1 VKRNVKDRRQ
11 QELWFS
17 RCLRCFL
24 LSPALSQ
31 SHFLSSPTQV
41 NPRETTIFSK
51 TIPRNSTK
59 PSGGRGQGRV
69 LRDDT
74 RKPKPLSI
82 QEQMLADAQAAAT
95 AATATAATRAEGGG
109 SVDIRNIV
117 PASMRGQQGKE
128 DEVKDLF
135 ELAQPTDNFQER
147 KIQLINELD

>member
-1 VKRNVKDRRQ
+1 
-11 QELWFS
+11 
-17 RCLRCFL
+17 
-24 LSPALSQ
+24 
-31 SHFLSSPTQV
+31 
-41 NPRETTIFSK
+41 
-51 TIPRNSTK
+51 
-59 PSGGRGQGRV
+59 
-69 LRDDT
+69 
-74 RKPKPLSI
+74 
-82 QEQMLADAQAAAT
+82 MLADAQAAAT